1 MTGFTPQKWE
11 AMPWGRKGKKARRVW
26 LTVKRVSG
34 SAPTLIRY
42 IPPQPSRQ
50 QRAIWVIEHESQ
62 TLTFSGTATEVVE
75 EIEEVF
81 A

>member
-1 MTGFTPQKWE
+1 MTGFAPREWTE
-11 AMPWGRKGKKARRVW
+11 MPWGRGNKSAGKVWRSVRRS
-26 LTVKRVSG
+26 SG
-34 SAPTLIRY
+34 VAPSLIRY

-50 QRAIWVIEHESQ
+50 QRAMWVIEHESQ

-75 EIEEVF
+75 EIKEVF